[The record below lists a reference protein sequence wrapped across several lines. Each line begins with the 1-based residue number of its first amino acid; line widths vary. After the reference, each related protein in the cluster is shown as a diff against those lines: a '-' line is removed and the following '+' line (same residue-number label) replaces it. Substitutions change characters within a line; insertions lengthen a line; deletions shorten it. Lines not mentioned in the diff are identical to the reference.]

1 MLRPYQDASVIAL
14 RLAFKDH
21 KRVIFVLPTGG
32 GKTIVFSDIASK
44 AVAKGKVVLV
54 LTDRIELF
62 KQTVNKINDPI
73 CMINSK
79 NKVIYKDAKLFVGM
93 VETVKKRLH
102 LLQFVPDLIII
113 DEAHKGNFFKVID
126 HFPDSK
132 VIGCTATPIHKK
144 LYKYYTQIVQVI
156 DIPELIEQGFLSKC
170 RAFQRQQDLSDLK
183 MDKGEFTDES
193 LMSHYNKKK
202 LYDGI
207 IEDYIANCKGKKTI
221 VFNCNIE
228 HSDLTCKA
236 FNDAGIRSYSI
247 TSLTKPE
254 EREWIL
260 KAFSAGEFMVLNNC
274 GILTTGYDEPS
285 IENIMLN
292 RATASLTL
300 FLQMIGRGSR
310 IFLNK
315 LYFTV
320 FDYGL
325 NHDRH
330 GLWAEARKWSLEPP
344 KKKRKASAGV
354 APIKYCPS
362 CGAILSVNARSC
374 EFCNH
379 VLSKNEE
386 ELLYGKLVE
395 VVPEHIVGKKI
406 SEVEVED
413 LIVLHKEKIYKSSY
427 IFRVLRSRGEEAI
440 RKFAEIK
447 NFKYGWI
454 THQIGVME
462 EELKT
467 GGTKFSN
474 YKIES
479 KKVLQ

>member
-1 MLRPYQDASVIAL
+1 
-14 RLAFKDH
+14 
-21 KRVIFVLPTGG
+21 
-32 GKTIVFSDIASK
+32 
-44 AVAKGKVVLV
+44 
-54 LTDRIELF
+54 
-62 KQTVNKINDPI
+62 
-73 CMINSK
+73 
-79 NKVIYKDAKLFVGM
+79 M
-93 VETVKKRLH
+93 VETVKRRLH
-102 LLQFVPDLIII
+102 LLQFIPDLIII
-113 DEAHKGNFFKVID
+113 DEAHKGNFFKVLD
-126 HFPDSK
+126 HFPNSL
-132 VIGCTATPIHKK
+132 VIGATATPIHKK
-144 LYKYYTQIVQVI
+144 LYKYYTHIVQVI

-183 MDKGEFTDES
+183 IDKGEFTDES
-193 LMSHYNKKK
+193 LMNHYNKKK
-202 LYDGI
+202 LYDGVV
-207 IEDYIANCKGKKTI
+207 EDYLKECNGKKTI

-228 HSDLTCKA
+228 HSDLTAKA

-247 TSLTKPE
+247 TSKTSDE
-254 EREWIL
+254 ERAWIL
-260 KAFSAGEFMVLNNC
+260 KEFKEGGFMVLNNC

-292 RATASLTL
+292 RATNSLTL

-310 IFLNK
+310 IFPNK
-315 LYFTV
+315 LFFTV

-362 CGAILSVNARSC
+362 CGAILGLNARSC
-374 EFCNH
+374 EFCGH
-379 VLSKNEE
+379 ALSKDEE

-395 VVPEHIVGKKI
+395 VVPANIVGKKI

-413 LIVLHKEKIYKSSY
+413 LIILHKEKIYKSSY

-447 NFKYGWI
+447 EFKLGWI
-454 THQIGVME
+454 THQVGVMQE
-462 EELKT
+462 EAKN